1 MNKYIA
7 TVAAVFLMVATAV
20 SANTMLSY
28 AQNASNM
35 TGDVGSDMT
44 GDVGS
49 DMTGDVGSDMTGDVG
64 SDMTGDISKL
74 APDGSATGLVAQ
86 GEKAFIVVCPEDF
99 LTIKQCQI
107 LVTQPT
113 VVAVK

>member
-1 MNKYIA
+1 MYKYIA
-7 TVAAVFLMVATAV
+7 TFAAVFLMVATAV

-35 TGDVGSDMT
+35 TGDVGSNMT
-44 GDVGS
+44 GDVK
-49 DMTGDVGSDMTGDVG
+49 
-64 SDMTGDISKL
+64 KL

-86 GEKAFIVVCPEDF
+86 GEKSFIVVCPEDF

>member
-1 MNKYIA
+1 MYKYIA
-7 TVAAVFLMVATAV
+7 TFAAVFLMVAAAV

-28 AQNASNM
+28 AQNGSNM
-35 TGDVGSDMT
+35 TLDNRIKYDWGY
-44 GDVGS
+44 
-49 DMTGDVGSDMTGDVG
+49 
-64 SDMTGDISKL
+64 KQL

-86 GEKAFIVVCPEDF
+86 GEKSFIVVCPEDF

>member
-1 MNKYIA
+1 MYKYIA
-7 TVAAVFLMVATAV
+7 TFAAVFLMVAAAV

-35 TGDVGSDMT
+35 TGDVGSN
-44 GDVGS
+44 
-49 DMTGDVGSDMTGDVG
+49 
-64 SDMTGDISKL
+64 MTGDISKL

-86 GEKAFIVVCPEDF
+86 GEKSFIVVCPEDF

>member
-1 MNKYIA
+1 MYKYIA
-7 TVAAVFLMVATAV
+7 TFAAVFLMVAAAV

-35 TGDVGSDMT
+35 TGSVGSNMT
-44 GDVGS
+44 GDVK
-49 DMTGDVGSDMTGDVG
+49 
-64 SDMTGDISKL
+64 KL
-74 APDGSATGLVAQ
+74 APDGSATGLMAQ
-86 GEKAFIVVCPEDF
+86 GEKSFIVVCPKDF

>member
-1 MNKYIA
+1 MYKYIA
-7 TVAAVFLMVATAV
+7 TFAAVFLMVAAAV
-20 SANTMLSY
+20 STNTMLSY

-35 TGDVGSDMT
+35 TDDVK
-44 GDVGS
+44 
-49 DMTGDVGSDMTGDVG
+49 
-64 SDMTGDISKL
+64 KL

-86 GEKAFIVVCPEDF
+86 GEKSFLVVCPEDF

>member
-1 MNKYIA
+1 MNKYIITVSAVLLMIA
-7 TVAAVFLMVATAV
+7 TVA

-35 TGDVGSDMT
+35 TEDV
-44 GDVGS
+44 
-49 DMTGDVGSDMTGDVG
+49 
-64 SDMTGDISKL
+64 SKL
-74 APDGSATGLVAQ
+74 APEGSASGIIAQ
-86 GEKAFIVVCPEDF
+86 GEKSFIVVCPEDF
-99 LTIKQCQI
+99 QTIKQCQI

>member
-1 MNKYIA
+1 MYKYIA
-7 TVAAVFLMVATAV
+7 TFAAVFLMVAAAV

-35 TGDVGSDMT
+35 TGDVGSNMT
-44 GDVGS
+44 GDV
-49 DMTGDVGSDMTGDVG
+49 
-64 SDMTGDISKL
+64 SKI
-74 APDGSATGLVAQ
+74 APDGSATGLMAQ
-86 GEKAFIVVCPEDF
+86 GEKSFIVVCPEDF

>member
-1 MNKYIA
+1 MYKYIA
-7 TVAAVFLMVATAV
+7 TFAAVFLMVAAAV

-28 AQNASNM
+28 AQNGSNM
-35 TGDVGSDMT
+35 TGDIGSN
-44 GDVGS
+44 
-49 DMTGDVGSDMTGDVG
+49 
-64 SDMTGDISKL
+64 MTGDISKL

-86 GEKAFIVVCPEDF
+86 GEKSFIVVCPEDF